1 MKRIVHLIILLALCS
16 ISGMAQQTSLSEME
30 KLFTWFT
37 ATASFDRRYPREKV
51 YVHFDNSAYMEG
63 DSLWYKAYVVR
74 ASSLQPTT
82 LSRVLY
88 VDLLNAD
95 GQLMTQQIQKL
106 DSLGQADGCFSL
118 ALPVRAGYY
127 EVCAYTREM
136 VNWGEEACFSRV
148 FPVFAARQTRKGR
161 VQGGDFRLE
170 QMELPMPEPNKK
182 VTLGCP
188 RPYELKSTRERK
200 LEFYPEGGLRAK
212 GLQQRMAFTLTD
224 GRGHAVDDTIQVF
237 DENGVLLSEVQT
249 EHEHMGVFMLPEGT
263 MGGYALVKGMK
274 KRFPLPIPEAD
285 YAVYA
290 DRKDEELNVDVMA
303 TDEAISAHRLL
314 GLLIT
319 NREKVCYFDTL
330 TADARSIGMQIP
342 MKALRMGV
350 NRIQLFDSDGHG
362 LASRLVWHTDE
373 KSRHRCVSLS
383 LSTNRPS
390 YGPFEPASVRVTLT
404 DAESKP
410 VSATMSISIRDTQG
424 NIVYDADDGMK
435 ADLLLASELRGYVH
449 HPAAY
454 FEQDDAVHHRMLDLL
469 LMVQGWTAQRF
480 DVMCGADSFRLIQ
493 PIEDRYILR
502 GALYKQGKSRLVP
515 MAGQNLSLRMYSHQ
529 GEGVEGKA
537 ITDAKGCF
545 AFESNV
551 DFTGPFVAQF
561 TNTTD
566 EGKRQWSKLT
576 LDRWFSPQPKAF
588 CGRELDIYPPSQVEK
603 NMEMV
608 HEEDH
613 QQTDTIRASM
623 RETLGEASVT
633 ARKLYHGFTGTRYTW
648 DGGERK
654 GMSRATKYYNISR
667 EVERFKDMG
676 REPRDIFQFLGILEE
691 ASLKNYT
698 QGNDA
703 RESADEV
710 QARGT
715 FEIVERPYTPDS
727 SYVIYRGR
735 DLRVMV
741 DNELFDS
748 LFVRF
753 NEIYRDLPAEY
764 IKSASFVKDGLADDA
779 LGRKNLNRSKDRYTL
794 YLNSIP
800 DFYRTHSKL
809 RGVERRNV
817 NGFQR
822 HIAFYHPDYSGI
834 DIPSSED
841 VRRTLYWNPSVR
853 TDSQGQAVI
862 RFYTNSRQKQIL
874 DISVRGMT
882 NDGRIVE

>member
-1 MKRIVHLIILLALCS
+1 MKRIVHLIILLTFFS
-16 ISGMAQQTSLSEME
+16 ISGMAQQTAVSEME
-30 KLFTWFT
+30 KLFRWFT
-37 ATASFDRRYPREKV
+37 ATASFDHRYPREKV
-51 YVHFDNSAYMEG
+51 YVHFDNSAYIEG

-74 ASSLQPTT
+74 ASSLRPTT

-127 EVCAYTREM
+127 EVRAYTREM

-148 FPVFAARQTRKGR
+148 FPVFAARQTRKGK

-224 GRGHAVDDTIQVF
+224 GRGHAVDDTVQVF
-237 DENGVLLSEVQT
+237 DENGVLLSECQT
-249 EHEHMGVFMLPEGT
+249 EHEHMGAFMLPEGIL
-263 MGGYALVKGMK
+263 GGYACVKGMQ
-274 KRFPLPIPEAD
+274 KRFTLPVPQAD
-285 YAVYA
+285 YAVYVEQ
-290 DRKDEELNVDVMA
+290 KDDELNVDVMA
-303 TDEAISAHRLL
+303 TDEAIRAHRLL

-342 MKALRMGV
+342 IKALRMGV

-373 KSRHRCVSLS
+373 KSRQRNLHLS
-383 LSTNRPS
+383 ISPDRPS
-390 YGPFEPASVRVTLT
+390 YGAFEPASVRVSLA
-404 DAESKP
+404 DEEGKP
-410 VSATMSISIRDTQG
+410 IRATMSISIRDTQG
-424 NIVYDADDGMK
+424 NIVADADDGMK
-435 ADLLLASELRGYVH
+435 ADLLLSSELRGYVH
-449 HPAAY
+449 RPAAY
-454 FEQDDAVHHRMLDLL
+454 FTQDDAVHRRMLDLL

-480 DVMCGADSFRLIQ
+480 EVMCGADSFHLSQ
-493 PIEDRYILR
+493 PIEDHIILR

-515 MAGQNLSLRMYSHQ
+515 MPGQNLSLRMYSLQ
-529 GEGVEGKA
+529 GEGVVGKA
-537 ITDAKGCF
+537 ITDAQGCF

-551 DFTGPFVAQF
+551 DFTGTFVAQF

-576 LDRWFSPQPKAF
+576 LDRWFSPQPRAF

-603 NMEMV
+603 DTEV
-608 HEEDH
+608 FHEEDH
-613 QQTDTIRASM
+613 QRTDTVHTSM
-623 RETLGEASVT
+623 RTTLGEASVT

-654 GMSRATKYYNISR
+654 GMSRATKYYNVTR

-676 REPRDIFQFLGILEE
+676 REPRDIFQFIGILED

-727 SYVIYRGR
+727 SYVLYRGR

-753 NEIYRDLPAEY
+753 NEMYRDLPAEY
-764 IKSASFVKDGLADDA
+764 IKSASFVKDGLAEDA
-779 LGRKNLNRSKDRYTL
+779 LGSRSLNRSKDRYTL
-794 YLNSIP
+794 YLNSLP
-800 DFYRTHSKL
+800 DFYRTHTKL
-809 RGVERRNV
+809 RGVERRYV
-817 NGFQR
+817 NGFQP
-822 HIAFYHPDYSGI
+822 HTAFYHPDYSGV
-834 DIPSSED
+834 DIPSPED
-841 VRRTLYWNPSVR
+841 VRRTLYWNPSVQ
-853 TDSQGQAVI
+853 TDSHGHAVL
-862 RFYTNSRQKQIL
+862 RFYTNSGPKQML
-874 DISVRGMT
+874 DISVCG
-882 NDGRIVE
+882 E